1 MYANS
6 TSSYL
11 VGPTFG
17 KNTHVLPLCSGEG
30 TGGGKEKETTLSGDQ
45 IFGGTGILPTAHE

>member
-1 MYANS
+1 MYAN
-6 TSSYL
+6 SSYL

-45 IFGGTGILPTAHE
+45 IFGGTGILPTAHG